1 MAKSPELLT
10 VLLERGANLNVT
22 DSKGNTL
29 MHTAESPELMAV
41 LLSRNLDPNAT
52 NKVRP
57 DHKFNKL
64 GLSSWFVL
72 LSTRSLRTF

>member
-1 MAKSPELLT
+1 MVKSPELLT
-10 VLLERGANLNVT
+10 MLLEHGANLNVT

-57 DHKFNKL
+57 DHNFNKL
-64 GLSSWFVL
+64 VCHCG
-72 LSTRSLRTF
+72 